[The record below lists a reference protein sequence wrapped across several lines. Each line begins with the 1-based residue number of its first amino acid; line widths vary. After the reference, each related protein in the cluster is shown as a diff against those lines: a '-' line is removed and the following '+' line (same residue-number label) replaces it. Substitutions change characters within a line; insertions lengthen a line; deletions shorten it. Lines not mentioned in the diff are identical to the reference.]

1 MRHTRTTKL
10 MASAAIAAITIA
22 ACGSDDAADEAEPDA
37 EPEADAEAET
47 SDDDAVEDDGDDE
60 ATDDD
65 AMEEDDDAM
74 MEDGMMEEVDPVD
87 LAAVC
92 PDPIVIQTDWFP
104 EAEHGAL
111 YEMVGEGAEIDADAK
126 IVSGPLVQHGGGE
139 TGVDIEIRT
148 GGPAIGFQQVVSI
161 MAQDAD
167 VTFGYVASDEAIEN
181 YADNPTT
188 AFVAPLEINPQ
199 IIMWDPETYPDVSTI
214 ADLQAANGG
223 DPVTIRYFETGA
235 YMQYLLSDGQVIDA
249 QLDGSYDGGPSVF
262 IAEGGAI
269 AQQGFA
275 SAEPY
280 NYENVFEDWAK
291 PVEFQLIHDA
301 GWQAYAAPLAV
312 LDSKKDELADCMA
325 AFTPIVQAATVG
337 YYAAPDRA
345 NELIIQAVNDYAEF
359 WVYDEGLANSSVE
372 VQRELGL
379 AGNGPDEIVG
389 NFDEE
394 RLAGFIEVAGPVF
407 GVTDLT
413 PADLMTNEY
422 IDEEIGFR

>member
-1 MRHTRTTKL
+1 MRHTRTTKVV
-10 MASAAIAAITIA
+10 ATAAIAAITIA
-22 ACGSDDAADEAEPDA
+22 ACGSDSDEGTADEAEPATTEAA
-37 EPEADAEAET
+37 EEQ
-47 SDDDAVEDDGDDE
+47 
-60 ATDDD
+60 
-65 AMEEDDDAM
+65 AMEEEAMEEGDDAM
-74 MEDGMMEEVDPVD
+74 MEEGMMEEADPVD

-92 PDPIVIQTDWFP
+92 PDPLVIQTDWFP

-111 YEMVGEGAEIDADAK
+111 YEMVGQGASIDADNK

-139 TGVDIEIRT
+139 TGINIEIRT
-148 GGPAIGFQQVVSI
+148 GGPAVGFQQVVSI
-161 MAQDAD
+161 MAQDSD
-167 VTFGYVASDEAIEN
+167 VTFGYVATDEAIEN

-199 IIMWDPETYPDVSTI
+199 IIMWDPETYPDVTSI
-214 ADLQAANGG
+214 ADLATARDGEG
-223 DPVTIRYFETGA
+223 VTIRYFETGA
-235 YMQYLLSDGQVIDA
+235 YMQYLLSSGQVTEA

-301 GWQAYAAPLAV
+301 GWQGYAAPLAV
-312 LDSKKDELADCMA
+312 LDSRKDELADCMA

-337 YYAAPDRA
+337 YYAAPDTA
-345 NELIIQAVNDYAEF
+345 NELIIQAVNDYADF
-359 WVYDEGLANSSVE
+359 WVYDQGLADSSVA
-372 VQRELGL
+372 VQVELGL
-379 AGNGPDEIVG
+379 AGNGPDDIVG
-389 NFDEE
+389 NFDEA
-394 RLAGFIEVAGPVF
+394 RLTEFLAIAGPVF
-407 GVTDLT
+407 GNEGLT

-422 IDEEIGFR
+422 IDETIGFS